1 MKNFF
6 KRCVVTYPWVVASS
20 IIVPGFINESWDIL
34 AFCGQLLVSVVTI
47 FLLQLLTN
55 RFVSTSFLLAVA
67 VEFTM
72 VTAVVYAFG
81 WFWKWYTPAS
91 AWMMVVII
99 LPVYILAYIVG
110 IARTKK
116 DIEYINDCLKKRKA
130 DRIPPEE
137 FTLEQKKN

>member
-6 KRCVVTYPWVVASS
+6 KRCAITYPWVVASS
-20 IIVPGFINESWDIL
+20 IIVPSFMNKSWDIL
-34 AFCGQLLVSVVTI
+34 AFCGQLLVSVVII

-55 RFVSTSFLLAVA
+55 RFISKSFLLELA

-72 VTAVVYAFG
+72 VTVVVYVFG
-81 WFWKWYTPAS
+81 WIWKWYTLSS

-99 LPVYILAYIVG
+99 LPVYILAYLVG
-110 IARTKK
+110 ITRTKK
-116 DIEYINDCLKKRKA
+116 DIEYINGCLKRRKA
-130 DRIPPEE
+130 DRILSEE